1 MQGDVQFLVRQGGV
15 QFLVMQGGVQFL
27 VMQSGVQVQ
36 FLVMLVS
43 KLTVF
48 ILKFIVLQALNT

>member
-1 MQGDVQFLVRQGGV
+1 MMQGDVQFLVRQGGV
-15 QFLVMQGGVQFL
+15 QFLVRQG
-27 VMQSGVQVQ
+27 GVQVQ
-36 FLVMLVS
+36 FLVMQVS